1 MQRNTLFPFTLS
13 ALSFALLSGCSGGGS
28 NGPTPPPAPQEITL
42 NADNYDDIAI
52 GVSNQLDDFIQSLRT
67 PLAANDS
74 AGLMQA
80 VLVQG
85 VQTLLPDEAG
95 QQAIADLVINQ
106 QACNSG
112 VMNTDTDNGVR
123 YQFNACVKNGY
134 TFDGELGYTPGTDH
148 QASLNYN
155 NLKAEF
161 KQDEQ
166 DQWITLHGTKTL
178 TLTMEP
184 ANQRVRSE
192 VSAGDLVASNPEGRS
207 TQRQGY
213 TQDYTRIGTEW
224 RLSVN
229 GTVQLTMN
237 NQQQAQLQLSSAS
250 DLQGTVDNT
259 QTPPK
264 DQAPMF
270 GDYAIVWNDSQKIGL
285 NALGNGQINA
295 AFYPQKDGASDAQF
309 TFWWD
314 RTYPQ

>member
-1 MQRNTLFPFTLS
+1 MQRDTLLPLTLS
-13 ALSFALLSGCSGGGS
+13 ALSFTLLSGCGGGS
-28 NGPTPPPAPQEITL
+28 SSGSTPPPAPQEITL

-52 GVSNQLDDFIQSLRT
+52 GVSNQLNDFIQSLRT

-74 AGLMQA
+74 AGLIQA

-85 VQTLLPDEAG
+85 VQTLLPDDAG

-112 VMNTDTDNGVR
+112 EVNTDNSNGVR

-134 TFDGELGYTPGTDH
+134 TFNGELHYQHTPGSN

-155 NLKAEF
+155 NLKAAF
-161 KQDEQ
+161 AQN
-166 DQWITLHGTKTL
+166 QWVTLNGRKAL

-192 VSAGDLVASNPEGRS
+192 VSAGDLVASNPEGSS

-213 TQDYTRIGTEW
+213 TQGYTRIGTEW

-229 GTVQLTMN
+229 GTVQLTMS
-237 NQQQAQLQLSSAS
+237 NQQQAQLHLSNAS

-285 NALGNGQINA
+285 NARGNGQINA
-295 AFYPQKDGASDAQF
+295 AFYPQKDGAAQTQF